1 MLPQPLP
8 MNAYSRLFRILSV
21 ALGFVLAGCETVEAP
36 KTYISEDNLASSKEE
51 AMALAERLPS
61 AEEVAAPTVREE
73 ASRPVARSSETAV
86 LRQERPS
93 PPSAAPRETSPSSS
107 YSPPPLSSSA
117 PSFEGTVVLL
127 NLQKGFVIVEFSNGK
142 IPPPR
147 SELGVYRG
155 GTFVGSV
162 RITPP
167 IKSPHASADIINGS
181 LRRGDQV
188 R

>member
-1 MLPQPLP
+1 

-21 ALGFVLAGCETVEAP
+21 ALGFVLAGCGTVEAP

-73 ASRPVARSSETAV
+73 ASKEASRPVARSSETAV

-93 PPSAAPRETSPSSS
+93 PPSAAPRETSPSPP
-107 YSPPPLSSSA
+107 YSPPPSSPA

-127 NLQKGFVIVEFSNGK
+127 NLQKGFVIVEFSDGK